1 MKISPVTLVIFLTMS
16 FFAGLCHAQMPRLEW
31 QHDVSRTGDGTRSYV
46 YYRHGS
52 GYPQDP
58 ELSANWSI
66 STEHGVYLIIPTN
79 MQGSSDYL
87 PFVTTPFLSRT
98 SGFQVV
104 KLDDSGSFL
113 WQRFIPAGPSYA
125 PGFREYAGL
134 RFVTMQARVT
144 PDGGLAMVI
153 GEDYVVLSPSGE
165 QRLRLDSY
173 CGQSDGYAVR
183 GPQLNH
189 EGMLVVTASVLAP
202 APAGFIV
209 CAVDQSGVEVDRV
222 TVAGNALTVIDFRRD
237 LGFLIKHGVYNNNGW
252 VSVALELVSS
262 TGSRWRRTDAGL
274 ATFYASSF
282 ESALSPNGDTW
293 IALEGGLT
301 RIDRTG
307 TLRWQ
312 KPIVGSVKY
321 WLADGSAL
329 LSNEGDRWMVIDD
342 SGNQRWRRD
351 LAILFYSA
359 FSVNPNQL
367 RVVQRNGDLVR
378 LNIIDMTSG
387 ALQSN
392 ERALDWDAQLLTS
405 APIGAAGA
413 LDVYFGTPSLSR
425 SYLGSCGLAGLR
437 GYCVDSI
444 NFAQINLRLTN
455 TATGVSNTLDSSQL
469 AFALPSHAFETQ
481 PYPALSIRREQ
492 NVDRLTHLYSKQYV
506 HDGIHNQIQIQ
517 KLTPTGNVV
526 WTQNFSGAYDLAKA
540 TMRDL
545 EGRLYLSA
553 EEYLPL
559 PHLPFSVGRLWAIDA
574 ATGEVIW
581 TTTLASWQRIET
593 FAASNICGLTQLAPH
608 FVQCVD
614 RDTGELTQNQQV
626 QGVPAFSGIEA
637 TGVSATGI
645 RVRVFEFVNG
655 GIGFSYAN
663 IDSSGQFGDR
673 IDHVF
678 SVAPNEWYFSN
689 VRLNPALGIGSF
701 LATATVVS
709 SSAPAQTEALLVARF
724 DGNGNR
730 TWQTRINRQLRDALH
745 QGEMTAIAETSSGE
759 IYVSLHPRTPL
770 GQNKTEL
777 CKISANGV
785 LLACVEAPVAGR
797 ISSISPDG
805 EALRVWIDRDIDN
818 AQSNSGAELYRF
830 RQGAFGPRELSI
842 PGYFSAANNAV
853 LDVLGRHY
861 ITLVSRRSAQT
872 QTNQSV
878 KVISMIHTAQEFVFA
893 DSFE

>member
-1 MKISPVTLVIFLTMS
+1 MKTNPFILVIFLTMS
-16 FFAGLCHAQMPRLEW
+16 LFAGLCHAQMPRLEW
-31 QHDVSRTGDGTRSYV
+31 QHDVSRAGDGTRSYV

-58 ELSANWSI
+58 KLSANWSI
-66 STEHGVYLIIPTN
+66 STDHGVYLIIPTN
-79 MQGSSDYL
+79 AQSSSDYL
-87 PFVTTPFLSRT
+87 GFVLTPFLPST
-98 SGFQVV
+98 SGVQVV
-104 KLDDSGSFL
+104 RLDNSGMFL
-113 WQRFIPAGPSYA
+113 WQRFIATGASDVPS
-125 PGFREYAGL
+125 FRA
-134 RFVTMQARVT
+134 VTIPPLLPIAARVT
-144 PDGGLAMVI
+144 PDDGLALVI
-153 GEDYVVLSPSGE
+153 GIEYVVLSPGGE

-173 CGQSDGYAVR
+173 CGQSDGYSI
-183 GPQLNH
+183 GGLKLNH
-189 EGMLVVTASVLAP
+189 EGMLLVATS
-202 APAGFIV
+202 APAGVATGSIA

-252 VSVALELVSS
+252 ISVALELVSS
-262 TGSRWRRTDAGL
+262 AGSRWRRTDAGL
-274 ATFYASSF
+274 TTYYPNSF

-351 LAILFYSA
+351 LAAFFYSA

-425 SYLGSCGLAGLR
+425 SYLGSCGLVGLR

-455 TATGVSNTLDSSQL
+455 TATGVSNTLDSSPL

-526 WTQNFSGAYDLAKA
+526 WTQIFLVLTTLQKQRCVIWQVVCISVLKSICLCRISRSVSVDY
-540 TMRDL
+540 
-545 EGRLYLSA
+545 GRLMQ
-553 EEYLPL
+553 PL
-559 PHLPFSVGRLWAIDA
+559 GRL
-574 ATGEVIW
+574 
-581 TTTLASWQRIET
+581 S
-593 FAASNICGLTQLAPH
+593 GLQL
-608 FVQCVD
+608 
-614 RDTGELTQNQQV
+614 
-626 QGVPAFSGIEA
+626 
-637 TGVSATGI
+637 
-645 RVRVFEFVNG
+645 
-655 GIGFSYAN
+655 
-663 IDSSGQFGDR
+663 
-673 IDHVF
+673 
-678 SVAPNEWYFSN
+678 
-689 VRLNPALGIGSF
+689 
-701 LATATVVS
+701 
-709 SSAPAQTEALLVARF
+709 
-724 DGNGNR
+724 
-730 TWQTRINRQLRDALH
+730 
-745 QGEMTAIAETSSGE
+745 
-759 IYVSLHPRTPL
+759 
-770 GQNKTEL
+770 
-777 CKISANGV
+777 
-785 LLACVEAPVAGR
+785 
-797 ISSISPDG
+797 
-805 EALRVWIDRDIDN
+805 
-818 AQSNSGAELYRF
+818 
-830 RQGAFGPRELSI
+830 
-842 PGYFSAANNAV
+842 
-853 LDVLGRHY
+853 
-861 ITLVSRRSAQT
+861 
-872 QTNQSV
+872 
-878 KVISMIHTAQEFVFA
+878 
-893 DSFE
+893 